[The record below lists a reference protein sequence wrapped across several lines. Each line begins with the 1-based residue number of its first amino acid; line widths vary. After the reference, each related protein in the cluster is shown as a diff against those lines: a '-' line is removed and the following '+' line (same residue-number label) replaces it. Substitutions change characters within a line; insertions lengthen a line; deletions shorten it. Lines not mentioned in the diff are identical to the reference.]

1 MDKKPMGFSLSF
13 SKTKTKTTLV
23 QTSATKLLDE
33 SDLKSKKNGD
43 PNGEIEIITSLEG
56 KKINTLIKKE
66 DKNKPLVI
74 PCQKNQPVF
83 DISKAIEKRE
93 KDGNASQED
102 LEAIRALIK
111 DSKENGNGKQDSNL
125 TIPMNKNEEEKKK
138 EEEVEEPNYEN
149 VDLEQF
155 GKIFLIYFFFKLN
168 IIED

>member
-83 DISKAIEKRE
+83 DISKAIEKRA

-155 GKIFLIYFFFKLN
+155 GKIFLIYFFLKLN